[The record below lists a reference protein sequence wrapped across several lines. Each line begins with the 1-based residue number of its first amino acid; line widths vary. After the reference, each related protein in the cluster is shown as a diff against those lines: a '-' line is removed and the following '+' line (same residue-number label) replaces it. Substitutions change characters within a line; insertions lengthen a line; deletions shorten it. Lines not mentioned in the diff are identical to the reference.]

1 MIQEHKQKVKEPVI
15 VLAHHDGWIEVYGHV
30 HVQFLNVPHIP
41 PATDRYFNS
50 KHELLIEEYLLDRL
64 GKSHVKIFFPGLLAS
79 SGQVQWVRPSDL
91 MHRNVMSE
99 LMRCSV

>member
-1 MIQEHKQKVKEPVI
+1 MIQKQKRKAKEPAL

-30 HVQFLNVPHIP
+30 NVQFLNVPHIP
-41 PATDRYFNS
+41 PTTGQLFNH
-50 KHELLIEEYLLDRL
+50 KHELLIEKYLIGRL
-64 GKSHVKIFFPGLLAS
+64 SKVHVDLFFPGLLAT
-79 SGQVQWVRPSDL
+79 SGQVQCVRPSDL